1 MHKNLFLSKYIALI
15 VTDNYTKCNS
25 KVWRNSVMKFLGHWG
40 LFSIILLFG
49 CLTYGRP
56 VHADTDAS
64 LAHVQAKGTLVMG
77 TSPNYPPY
85 EFQINKH
92 GKSQIVG
99 MDIEIGKQIAKDLG
113 VKLVVKKLSFDS
125 LLPALTTGK
134 VDIILSGMSPTPAR
148 RKSVNFTNIYYTEG
162 ESILLNKTEHNKY
175 PTKSAFN
182 GQKVAAETG
191 TLQYN
196 LIKQQ
201 MPNAKLIGM
210 SSAANLILAL
220 KTHKVAAVVKGTASA
235 TAYAKNDPNLVAVNG
250 HFKTSSA
257 QAGNAIALPKG
268 AQSLTAAINQS
279 LAKIKHQHLI
289 QRQYL
294 KTAGKYLKV
303 NTADT
308 SMWHYRHYFLRGLE
322 YTLLIALIGII
333 GGSILGLCLALLR
346 FNRLLPLRWFAT
358 AYVEFVR
365 GTPLMVQIMFVYFGI
380 GMLVDVSALTAGI
393 IAIVLNSAAYLSE
406 IIRGGIQAVDVGQS
420 EAAASLG
427 LSKNANM
434 RYVVL
439 PQAVK
444 IIWPALGNQ
453 FINLIKD
460 TSMVSIIGI
469 TELIYQVGIVQ
480 ADTYRGVAPIG
491 IAMII
496 YFIIC
501 WLLTRLLHY
510 YEQHLNY
517 E

>member
-1 MHKNLFLSKYIALI
+1 
-15 VTDNYTKCNS
+15 
-25 KVWRNSVMKFLGHWG
+25 MKFLGHWG

-210 SSAANLILAL
+210 SSA
-220 KTHKVAAVVKGTASA
+220 S
-235 TAYAKNDPNLVAVNG
+235 
-250 HFKTSSA
+250 
-257 QAGNAIALPKG
+257 
-268 AQSLTAAINQS
+268 
-279 LAKIKHQHLI
+279 
-289 QRQYL
+289 
-294 KTAGKYLKV
+294 
-303 NTADT
+303 
-308 SMWHYRHYFLRGLE
+308 
-322 YTLLIALIGII
+322 
-333 GGSILGLCLALLR
+333 
-346 FNRLLPLRWFAT
+346 
-358 AYVEFVR
+358 
-365 GTPLMVQIMFVYFGI
+365 
-380 GMLVDVSALTAGI
+380 
-393 IAIVLNSAAYLSE
+393 
-406 IIRGGIQAVDVGQS
+406 
-420 EAAASLG
+420 
-427 LSKNANM
+427 
-434 RYVVL
+434 
-439 PQAVK
+439 
-444 IIWPALGNQ
+444 
-453 FINLIKD
+453 
-460 TSMVSIIGI
+460 
-469 TELIYQVGIVQ
+469 
-480 ADTYRGVAPIG
+480 
-491 IAMII
+491 
-496 YFIIC
+496 
-501 WLLTRLLHY
+501 
-510 YEQHLNY
+510 
-517 E
+517 